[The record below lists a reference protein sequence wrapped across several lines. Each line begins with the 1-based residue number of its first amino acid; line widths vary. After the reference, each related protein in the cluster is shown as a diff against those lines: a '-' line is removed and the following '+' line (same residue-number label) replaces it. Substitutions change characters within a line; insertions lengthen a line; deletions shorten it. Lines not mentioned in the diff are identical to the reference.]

1 MAVYKVLV
9 LPEPVLRSKA
19 KPVANINQ
27 GVIRLLDNMIDTMYE
42 YDGVGLAA
50 PQIGVSR
57 RVVVFD
63 VGEGPVE
70 LINPEIIEQEGEQ
83 LGLEGC
89 LSIPDTQGQVRR
101 ANRVVVEALNRKG
114 EMFRLQGVGLTA
126 RVIQHEIDHLDG
138 ILFIDRAESL
148 LRNNGRI

>member
-1 MAVYKVLV
+1 LAVYKVLV
-9 LPEPVLRSKA
+9 LPDPVLRSKA

-42 YDGVGLAA
+42 YNGVGLAA

-101 ANRVVVEALNRKG
+101 ANRVVVGALNRKG
-114 EMFRLQGVGLTA
+114 EIFRLQGVGLTA